1 MRRSNPLEQIVT
13 HLLNLLG
20 QVPAPLVYLIAAIW
34 IGLESAG
41 IGIPIEPMMLF
52 LGSMAAQGDIN
63 LPISILDLAV
73 GCLIFSSLAYLIG
86 RRGGTAAITRLG
98 RYVGLTPMR
107 ADHIELWLRQRGLP
121 AIFLAR
127 LTPMVRTYGS
137 FAMGAAEVPRPAFVL
152 GTFTGAVV
160 YCSIWTVL
168 GDILG
173 ARYEEVLGAFDRF
186 KFIGI
191 AAMAL
196 IIAVL
201 ILAHHFWGRFTLHRI
216 AEYFHQHHAKHKVP
230 VPPDDMAR

>member
-1 MRRSNPLEQIVT
+1 Q
-13 HLLNLLG
+13 LLNILG

-52 LGSMAAQGDIN
+52 LGSLAARGDIS
-63 LPISILDLAV
+63 LPLSILDLAV

-98 RYVGLTPMR
+98 RYVGLTPVR
-107 ADHIELWLRQRGLP
+107 ADHIEWWLRQRGLP

-127 LTPMVRTYGS
+127 LTPMVRTFGS
-137 FAMGAAEVPRPAFVL
+137 FAMGAAAVPRLAFAV
-152 GTFTGAVV
+152 GTFTGAIV
-160 YCSIWTVL
+160 YCAIWTIL

-173 ARYEEVLGAFDRF
+173 ARYEAVLGAFDRF

-196 IIAVL
+196 IVAVVVV
-201 ILAHHFWGRFTLHRI
+201 AHHFWGRLTLHRI
-216 AEYFHQHHAKHKVP
+216 AEYFHHHHGKHKTP
-230 VPPDDMAR
+230 VTPEAMLR